1 MAFSQAVSGLNAAAT
16 NLDVIG
22 NNIANS
28 ATYGFKSGA
37 ASFADMFAGSKV
49 GLGVKVAGITQDFT
63 DGTTT
68 NTGRGL
74 DVAISQNGFF
84 RLVDSNGSVFYSRN
98 GQFKLD
104 ENRNL
109 VNMQGM
115 QLTGYPATGTPPT
128 IQQGANPAPIT
139 IPNTLMAAKAT
150 TTASMQINLN
160 STDKL
165 PTKTP
170 FSPTDS
176 DSYNKKG
183 SVTVYDTQGNAHD
196 MNIYYVKT
204 GDNKWDVYTQDASVA
219 GSTATKNAVMNFST
233 NGTLVSVNN
242 YVEVPVDPTDPAA
255 GTQLVEGPA
264 NAQPQIQITTG
275 TINGAVPANFSL
287 SFLNSMQQNTG
298 ANNIV
303 ATNQNGYK
311 PGDLVSYQI
320 NDDGTVVG
328 NYSNEQKQ
336 VLGQIVLANFANNE
350 GLASQGDNVW
360 AATQASGVELLGT
373 AGTGNFG
380 KLTNGALEA
389 SNVDLSKE
397 LVNMI
402 VAQRNYQSNA
412 QTIKTQDQILNTLV
426 NLR

>member
-28 ATYGFKSGA
+28 ATYGFKSGT

-84 RLVDSNGSVFYSRN
+84 RMVDSNGSVFYSRN

-104 ENRNL
+104 ENRNI
-109 VNMQGM
+109 VNMQGL

-139 IPNTLMAAKAT
+139 IPNTLMAAKTT

-160 STDKL
+160 STDKV

-170 FSPTDS
+170 FSPNDA

-183 SVTVYDTQGNAHD
+183 TVTVFDSQGNAHD
-196 MNIYYVKT
+196 MNIFYVKNAESNT
-204 GDNKWDVYTQDASVA
+204 WEIHTQDASTGEAAKSA
-219 GSTATKNAVMNFST
+219 GFMKFNNNGAFLGMSATATGA
-233 NGTLVSVNN
+233 
-242 YVEVPVDPTDPAA
+242 PA
-255 GTQLVEGPA
+255 GTD
-264 NAQPQIQITTG
+264 ITITTG
-275 TINGAVPANFSL
+275 QINGATEATFSL

-320 NDDGTVVG
+320 NNDGTVVG
-328 NYSNEQKQ
+328 NYSNEQQQ

-360 AATQASGVELLGT
+360 AATQASGVALLGT
-373 AGTGNFG
+373 AGEGNFG